1 MRRPADILKQM
12 AAEKIFR
19 VEISYKTIIFTVSF
33 LLGIWLLFQ
42 IRQIITLIFL
52 SIILVTLFLKPVNWL
67 HARKVPRLVAVLSVY
82 LVFLAFIA
90 FVIAIIVP
98 AVVAQSSDLI
108 SKLPQI
114 VASLNSLFIFYKIP
128 VENISEVIAQQ
139 VQNITG
145 DIISITSAIFSSI
158 FLIITLFVFTFYL
171 LLEWESVVKLIT
183 SPFSG
188 KQEKKIKSL
197 IIKIENGLGHWIR
210 GQLTLSLLIGILTFV
225 GLSILGV
232 PFALPLALIAGILEI
247 VPIVGPIV
255 SAIPAILVG
264 LTIAPVFGLAVGALF
279 LIIQQLENHLLV
291 PIVMSKVVGLQPP
304 VVIITLLIGAKLYGI
319 GGAFLSVPIVVCARV
334 IINELLLEDQKVEDE
349 LSEE

>member
-1 MRRPADILKQM
+1 M
-12 AAEKIFR
+12 ATDKIFR

-114 VASLNSLFIFYKIP
+114 VASLNNLFIFYKIP

-188 KQEKKIKSL
+188 KQEKKVKSL

-210 GQLTLSLLIGILTFV
+210 GQLTLSLLVGILTFV
-225 GLSILGV
+225 GLSILGI

-247 VPIVGPIV
+247 VPIIGPII

-264 LTIAPVFGLAVGALF
+264 LTITPIFGLAVGALF

-319 GGAFLSVPIVVCARV
+319 VGASLSVPIVICARV
-334 IINELLLEDQKVEDE
+334 IINELLVEDQKVEDE
-349 LSEE
+349 LLEA